1 MRSSSDGHCKLV
13 NAADH
18 YENKNFYV
26 GTISNLNWTTSF
38 FPNKAF
44 IPADTCNTTF
54 WLFFRLNSPDYI
66 ALLDCDWKNHKTQPK
81 REKKEK
87 EWRKKKIDAGMNISL
102 RLKHMFK
109 TELFFWTIQLLLDY
123 RCKQIRGFGLLTA
136 FRVSLQSHH
145 TNNIW

>member
-26 GTISNLNWTTSF
+26 GTTSNLNWTTSF

-66 ALLDCDWKNHKTQPK
+66 ALLDCDWKTTRPSPK
-81 REKKEK
+81 G
-87 EWRKKKIDAGMNISL
+87 RKKKKSEE
-102 RLKHMFK
+102 RK
-109 TELFFWTIQLLLDY
+109 
-123 RCKQIRGFGLLTA
+123 R
-136 FRVSLQSHH
+136 
-145 TNNIW
+145 